1 MSDQPSLDIS
11 GFQELLDDST
21 ANKITAGIIAFF
33 FIFLSLNTIDLMSNN
48 ENVRSIVDG
57 DNNWNISFDEQVI
70 TLTDSVIVADG
81 DTETRTFTVDE
92 SLLTDG
98 YRFGRISVT
107 LSYSETSGNLLDPAD
122 SVFANLVQNDLNAQW
137 QDDDNSLSGSSN
149 DGSQIDLEFRTY
161 PGYDGQDT
169 NTTGYNEIQVLEKW
183 LTDGF
188 GIGELEFEIEIGV
201 ETSSSGI
208 PGQNDNEEEV
218 NITVELITFKAVAM
232 N

>member
-1 MSDQPSLDIS
+1 
-11 GFQELLDDST
+11 
-21 ANKITAGIIAFF
+21 
-33 FIFLSLNTIDLMSNN
+33 
-48 ENVRSIVDG
+48 
-57 DNNWNISFDEQVI
+57 
-70 TLTDSVIVADG
+70 
-81 DTETRTFTVDE
+81 
-92 SLLTDG
+92 
-98 YRFGRISVT
+98 

-137 QDDDNSLSGSSN
+137 QDDNNSLSGSSN
-149 DGSQIDLEFRTY
+149 DGSQIDLELRTY

-188 GIGELEFEIEIGV
+188 GIGELEIEIGV

-218 NITVELITFKAVAM
+218 NITVELTTFKAVAM

>member
-81 DTETRTFTVDE
+81 DTETRTFTIDE

-149 DGSQIDLEFRTY
+149 DGSQIDLELRTY
-161 PGYDGQDT
+161 PDYDGQDT

-188 GIGELEFEIEIGV
+188 GIGELEIEIGV

>member
-122 SVFANLVQNDLNAQW
+122 SVFANLIQNDLNAQW

-149 DGSQIDLEFRTY
+149 DGSQIDLELRTY

-188 GIGELEFEIEIGV
+188 GIGELEIEIGV

>member
-57 DNNWNISFDEQVI
+57 DNNWDISFDEQVI

-149 DGSQIDLEFRTY
+149 DGSQIDLELRTY
-161 PGYDGQDT
+161 PDYDGQDT

-183 LTDGF
+183 LTNGF
-188 GIGELEFEIEIGV
+188 GIGELEIEIGV

>member
-81 DTETRTFTVDE
+81 DTETRTFTIDDT
-92 SLLTDG
+92 LLTDG

-149 DGSQIDLEFRTY
+149 DGSQIDLELRTY

-188 GIGELEFEIEIGV
+188 GIGELEIEIGV

>member
-1 MSDQPSLDIS
+1 MSDQPPLDIS

-149 DGSQIDLEFRTY
+149 DGSQIDLELRTY

-188 GIGELEFEIEIGV
+188 GIGELEIEIGV

>member
-92 SLLTDG
+92 SLLNDG

-149 DGSQIDLEFRTY
+149 DGSQIDLELRTY

-183 LTDGF
+183 LTDGC
-188 GIGELEFEIEIGV
+188 GIGELEIEIGV

>member
-98 YRFGRISVT
+98 SRFGRISVT

-149 DGSQIDLEFRTY
+149 DGSQIDLELRTY

>member
-92 SLLTDG
+92 SLLNDG

-137 QDDDNSLSGSSN
+137 QDDNNSLSGSSN
-149 DGSQIDLEFRTY
+149 DGSQIDLELRTY

-188 GIGELEFEIEIGV
+188 GIGELEIEIGV

-218 NITVELITFKAVAM
+218 NITVELTTFKAVAM

>member
-81 DTETRTFTVDE
+81 DTETRTLTVDE

-122 SVFANLVQNDLNAQW
+122 SVFANLVKNDLNAQW
-137 QDDDNSLSGSSN
+137 QDDNNSLSGSSN
-149 DGSQIDLEFRTY
+149 DGSQIDLELRTY

-188 GIGELEFEIEIGV
+188 GIGELEIEIGV

-218 NITVELITFKAVAM
+218 NITVELTTFKAVAM

>member
-137 QDDDNSLSGSSN
+137 QDDDNSLSGASN
-149 DGSQIDLEFRTY
+149 DGSQIDLELRTY
-161 PGYDGQDT
+161 PDYDGQDT

-188 GIGELEFEIEIGV
+188 GIGELEIEIGV

>member
-1 MSDQPSLDIS
+1 MSDQTSFDIS

-149 DGSQIDLEFRTY
+149 DGSQIDLELRTY
-161 PGYDGQDT
+161 PDYDGQDT

-183 LTDGF
+183 LTNGF
-188 GIGELEFEIEIGV
+188 GIGELEIEIGV

>member
-1 MSDQPSLDIS
+1 MSDQTSFDIS

-57 DNNWNISFDEQVI
+57 DNNWDISFDEQVI

-149 DGSQIDLEFRTY
+149 DGSQIDLELRTY
-161 PGYDGQDT
+161 PDYDGQDT

-183 LTDGF
+183 LTNGF
-188 GIGELEFEIEIGV
+188 GIGELEIEIGV

>member
-1 MSDQPSLDIS
+1 MSDQTSFDIS

-57 DNNWNISFDEQVI
+57 DNNWDISFDEQVI

-149 DGSQIDLEFRTY
+149 DGSQIDLELRTY
-161 PGYDGQDT
+161 PDYDGQDT

-188 GIGELEFEIEIGV
+188 GIGELEIEIGV

>member
-149 DGSQIDLEFRTY
+149 DGSQIDLELRTY
-161 PGYDGQDT
+161 PDYDGQDT

-188 GIGELEFEIEIGV
+188 GIGELEIEIGV

>member
-92 SLLTDG
+92 SLLNDG

-137 QDDDNSLSGSSN
+137 QDDNNSLSGSSN
-149 DGSQIDLEFRTY
+149 DGSQIDLELRTY

-188 GIGELEFEIEIGV
+188 GIGELEIEIGV

>member
-1 MSDQPSLDIS
+1 MSDQTSFDIS

-57 DNNWNISFDEQVI
+57 DNNWDISFDEQVI

-149 DGSQIDLEFRTY
+149 DGSQIDLELRTY

-188 GIGELEFEIEIGV
+188 GIGELEIEIGV

>member
-81 DTETRTFTVDE
+81 DTETRTFTIDE

-107 LSYSETSGNLLDPAD
+107 LSYSETPGNLLDPAD

-149 DGSQIDLEFRTY
+149 DGSQIDLELRTY
-161 PGYDGQDT
+161 PDYDGQDT

-188 GIGELEFEIEIGV
+188 GIGELEIEIGV

>member
-1 MSDQPSLDIS
+1 MSDQPSLDLS

-149 DGSQIDLEFRTY
+149 DGSQIDLELRTY

-188 GIGELEFEIEIGV
+188 GIGELEIEIGV

>member
-1 MSDQPSLDIS
+1 MSDQPYLDIS

-149 DGSQIDLEFRTY
+149 DGSQIDLELRTY

-188 GIGELEFEIEIGV
+188 GIGELEIEIGV

>member
-81 DTETRTFTVDE
+81 DTETRTFTIDE

-149 DGSQIDLEFRTY
+149 DGSQIDLELRTY

-188 GIGELEFEIEIGV
+188 GIGELEIEIGV

>member
-149 DGSQIDLEFRTY
+149 DGSQIDLELRTY

-183 LTDGF
+183 LNDGF
-188 GIGELEFEIEIGV
+188 GIGELEIEIGV

>member
-149 DGSQIDLEFRTY
+149 DGSQIDLELRTY
-161 PGYDGQDT
+161 PGYDGQNT

-188 GIGELEFEIEIGV
+188 GIGELEIEIGV

>member
-188 GIGELEFEIEIGV
+188 GIGEL
-201 ETSSSGI
+201 
-208 PGQNDNEEEV
+208 
-218 NITVELITFKAVAM
+218 
-232 N
+232 

>member
-1 MSDQPSLDIS
+1 M
-11 GFQELLDDST
+11 
-21 ANKITAGIIAFF
+21 
-33 FIFLSLNTIDLMSNN
+33 
-48 ENVRSIVDG
+48 DG

-149 DGSQIDLEFRTY
+149 DGSQIDLELRTY

-188 GIGELEFEIEIGV
+188 GIGELEIEIGV

>member
-149 DGSQIDLEFRTY
+149 DGSQIDLELRTY

-188 GIGELEFEIEIGV
+188 GIGELEIEIGV

>member
-92 SLLTDG
+92 SLLNDG

-149 DGSQIDLEFRTY
+149 DGSQIDLELRTY

-188 GIGELEFEIEIGV
+188 GIGELEIEIGV

>member
-92 SLLTDG
+92 SLLNDG

-137 QDDDNSLSGSSN
+137 QDDNNSLSGSSN
-149 DGSQIDLEFRTY
+149 DGSQIDLELRTY
-161 PGYDGQDT
+161 PDYDGQDT

-188 GIGELEFEIEIGV
+188 GIGELEIEIGV

>member
-137 QDDDNSLSGSSN
+137 QDDNNSLSGSSN
-149 DGSQIDLEFRTY
+149 DGSQIDLELRTY

-188 GIGELEFEIEIGV
+188 GIGELEIEIGV